1 MIDYESKAIFYIIF
15 TLVGLCLLKL
25 TNINNIV
32 IIIMIAFSIACIF
45 VLHHIFKRDDL
56 RQLKLAI
63 IVL

>member
-32 IIIMIAFSIACIF
+32 IIMIAFSIACIF